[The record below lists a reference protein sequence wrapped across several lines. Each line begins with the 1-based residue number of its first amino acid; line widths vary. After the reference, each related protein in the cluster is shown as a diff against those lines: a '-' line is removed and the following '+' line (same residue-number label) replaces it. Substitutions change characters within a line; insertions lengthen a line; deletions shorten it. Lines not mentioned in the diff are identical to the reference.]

1 MMEKDI
7 NHRKTEHIRLCLTDQ
22 VEGVNKSTGLE
33 GISFI
38 HNALPEI
45 NFHDINIETSFLGKS
60 LKAPF
65 LVSSM
70 TGGSELATEIN
81 VNLAA
86 ASEEKGWAIG
96 LGSTRALLESSA
108 HEDSFLIRKQA
119 KTVPVIAN
127 LGAVQFNYGY
137 GVDEC
142 QRIVDATEA
151 DSLVLHLNSL
161 QEIVQDGGDLNRWAI
176 GLGSTRALLESSA
189 HEDSFLIRKQAKT
202 VPVIANLG
210 AVQFNYGYGVDECQ
224 RIVDATEADSLVLH
238 LNSLQEIVQDGGDLN
253 FENLLP
259 KIEEVCKKLSVP
271 VGVKEVGFGID
282 GTVAEQL
289 HNVGVT
295 YIDVAGAG
303 GTSWSQ
309 VEKLRTED
317 PLRKLAAEAFNSWGI
332 PTKDC
337 IVSVKSK
344 LPTVPIVASGG
355 MKTGLDA
362 AKAITI
368 GANIVGFARTLLQA
382 ATESVESVLKVMDQI
397 EFELKMTMFGI
408 GADSIQALQNTN
420 RVTIMGKSLLEDN

>member
-1 MMEKDI
+1 METDI
-7 NHRKTEHIRLCLTDQ
+7 NVRKTEHIRLCLTDQ

-45 NFHDINIETSFLGKS
+45 NFNDIQLKTTFLNKQ

-70 TGGSELATEIN
+70 TGGSDLAAKININLAT
-81 VNLAA
+81 

-96 LGSTRALLESSA
+96 LGSTRALLESKA
-108 HEDSFLIRKQA
+108 HEESFLIRTHA
-119 KTVPVIAN
+119 KTVPLIAN

-137 GVDEC
+137 GVEEC
-142 QRIVDATEA
+142 QRIIDRTEA

-161 QEIVQDGGDLNRWAI
+161 QEVVQD
-176 GLGSTRALLESSA
+176 E
-189 HEDSFLIRKQAKT
+189 
-202 VPVIANLG
+202 
-210 AVQFNYGYGVDECQ
+210 
-224 RIVDATEADSLVLH
+224 
-238 LNSLQEIVQDGGDLN
+238 GDLN

-259 KIEEVCKKLSVP
+259 KIEEVCKKLTVP

-282 GTVAEQL
+282 GSVAKKL
-289 HNVGVT
+289 YDVGIA

-309 VEKLRTED
+309 VEKLRSKD
-317 PLRKLAAEAFNSWGI
+317 PLRKAAAEAFNNWGI

-337 IVSVKSK
+337 IVSVKSE
-344 LPTVPIVASGG
+344 LPKTPIVASGG

-368 GANIVGFARTLLQA
+368 GADIVGFARSLLQA
-382 ATESVESVLKVMDQI
+382 ATESVEAVIEVMDQI
-397 EFELKMTMFGI
+397 EFEMKMTMFGI
-408 GADSIQALQNTN
+408 GAINLDALKNTN
-420 RVTIMGKSLLEDN
+420 RVSIMGKSLLDD

>member
-1 MMEKDI
+1 MEKDI
-7 NHRKTEHIRLCLTDQ
+7 NQRKTEHIRLCLTDQ

-45 NFHDINIETSFLGKS
+45 NFADITLETEFLQKK

-70 TGGSELATEIN
+70 TGGSALATEIN
-81 VNLAA
+81 LNLAV

-96 LGSTRALLESSA
+96 LGSTRALLESRA

-142 QRIVDATEA
+142 QRIVDSTQA

-161 QEIVQDGGDLNRWAI
+161 QEV
-176 GLGSTRALLESSA
+176 
-189 HEDSFLIRKQAKT
+189 
-202 VPVIANLG
+202 
-210 AVQFNYGYGVDECQ
+210 
-224 RIVDATEADSLVLH
+224 
-238 LNSLQEIVQDGGDLN
+238 VQDGGDLN

-259 KIEEVCKKLSVP
+259 KIEEICKNLDVP
-271 VGVKEVGFGID
+271 VGAKEVGFGID
-282 GTVAEQL
+282 GTVAQKL
-289 HNVGVT
+289 YNAGVS

-317 PLRKLAAEAFNSWGI
+317 PLREAAAEAFNNWGI

-337 IVSVKSK
+337 LVSVRSA
-344 LPTVPIVASGG
+344 LPKVPLVASGG
-355 MKTGLDA
+355 MKTGVDA
-362 AKAITI
+362 AKALTI
-368 GANIVGFARTLLQA
+368 GADVVGYARTLLKA
-382 ATESVESVLKVMDQI
+382 ATESVDEVIKVMDQI
-397 EFELKMTMFGI
+397 ELELKMTMFGI
-408 GADSIQALQNTN
+408 GVTTLEELKNTN
-420 RVTIMGKSLLEDN
+420 RVSIMGRSLLDE

>member
-1 MMEKDI
+1 METDI
-7 NHRKTEHIRLCLTDQ
+7 NIRKTEHIRLCLHDN
-22 VEGVNKSTGLE
+22 VEGVGKTTGLE
-33 GISFI
+33 NISFI

-45 NFHDINIETSFLGKS
+45 NFNDIDLTTTFLQKK
-60 LKAPF
+60 LQAPF

-70 TGGSELATEIN
+70 TGGSELASKIN
-81 VNLAA
+81 INLAI

-96 LGSTRALLESSA
+96 LGSTRALLESRA
-108 HEDSFLIRKQA
+108 YEESFLIREHA

-127 LGAVQFNYGY
+127 LGAVQLNYGY

-142 QRIVDATEA
+142 ERIVEMTEA

-161 QEIVQDGGDLNRWAI
+161 QEVVQD
-176 GLGSTRALLESSA
+176 E
-189 HEDSFLIRKQAKT
+189 
-202 VPVIANLG
+202 
-210 AVQFNYGYGVDECQ
+210 
-224 RIVDATEADSLVLH
+224 
-238 LNSLQEIVQDGGDLN
+238 GDLN

-259 KIEEVCKKLSVP
+259 KIEEICSKLTVP

-282 GTVAEQL
+282 GIIAEKL
-289 HNVGVT
+289 YRAGIA

-309 VEKLRTED
+309 VEKLRSKD
-317 PLRKLAAEAFNSWGI
+317 PLRKAAAEAFNNWGI

-337 IVSVKSK
+337 IVSVRSK
-344 LPTVPIVASGG
+344 LPATPIVASGG

-368 GANIVGFARTLLQA
+368 GADIVGFARTLLQA
-382 ATESVESVLKVMDQI
+382 ATESVEAVIEVMDQI

-408 GADSIQALQNTN
+408 GVSTIKELKNTH
-420 RVTIMGKSLLEDN
+420 RVTINGRSLLDEKN

>member
-1 MMEKDI
+1 METDI
-7 NHRKTEHIRLCLTDQ
+7 NVRKTEHIRLCLTEQ

-45 NFHDINIETSFLGKS
+45 NFNDIQLKTTFLNKQ

-70 TGGSELATEIN
+70 TGGSDLAAKININLAT
-81 VNLAA
+81 

-96 LGSTRALLESSA
+96 LGSTRALLESKA
-108 HEDSFLIRKQA
+108 HEESFLIRTHA
-119 KTVPVIAN
+119 KTVPLIAN

-137 GVDEC
+137 GVEEC
-142 QRIVDATEA
+142 QRIIDRTEA

-161 QEIVQDGGDLNRWAI
+161 QEVVQD
-176 GLGSTRALLESSA
+176 E
-189 HEDSFLIRKQAKT
+189 
-202 VPVIANLG
+202 
-210 AVQFNYGYGVDECQ
+210 
-224 RIVDATEADSLVLH
+224 
-238 LNSLQEIVQDGGDLN
+238 GDLN

-259 KIEEVCKKLSVP
+259 KIEEVCKKITVP

-282 GTVAEQL
+282 GSVAKKL
-289 HNVGVT
+289 HDVGIA

-309 VEKLRTED
+309 VEKLRSKD
-317 PLRKLAAEAFNSWGI
+317 PLRKAAAEAFNNWGI

-337 IVSVKSK
+337 IVSVKSE
-344 LPTVPIVASGG
+344 LPKTPIVASGG

-368 GANIVGFARTLLQA
+368 GADIVGFARSLLQA
-382 ATESVESVLKVMDQI
+382 ATESVQAVMEVMDQI
-397 EFELKMTMFGI
+397 EFEMKMTMFGI
-408 GADSIQALQNTN
+408 GAIDLEALKNTN
-420 RVTIMGKSLLEDN
+420 RVNIMGRSLLDDTNI